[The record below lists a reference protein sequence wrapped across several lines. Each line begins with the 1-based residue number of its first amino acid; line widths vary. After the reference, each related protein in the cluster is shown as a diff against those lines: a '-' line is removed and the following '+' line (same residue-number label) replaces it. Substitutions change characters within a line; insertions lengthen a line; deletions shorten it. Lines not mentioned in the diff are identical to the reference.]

1 MSGAIVRIAGKVVN
15 GATSVGSTA
24 VPIPAT
30 AATGRIF
37 EMVKNNGA
45 STVYLG
51 DANVTSINGMPLEPG
66 DVLSFDLKEQV
77 VLYGRTA
84 SGTSDVRSLEG
95 V

>member
-1 MSGAIVRIAGKVVN
+1 MTVVRIAGKVVN
-15 GATSVGSTA
+15 STTSVSTTA

-37 EMVKNNGA
+37 TMVKNNGA

-51 DANVTSINGMPLEPG
+51 DANVTSSNGMPLEPG
-66 DVLSFDLKEQV
+66 DVLSFDLKQEV
-77 VLYGRTA
+77 ILYGRTA